1 MLAAILTAA
10 LMSAPA
16 ERVRRRNG
24 RIERAGRVL
33 VLIGFLGVAGALTRF
48 GLTQFPVE
56 DLWDSFKSF
65 WIGGTYLLLIAT
77 FAVPGFAL
85 WVQGLVGR
93 GAPRREFRAPMLLA
107 TLFVAL
113 LIPTGQRGFLI
124 ALGVMLLAIL
134 LANRVIDLKWTA
146 VLVAAGIFSIG
157 LTLGAV
163 LWRKLARPDRLAPP
177 AVLTNEVIS

>member
-24 RIERAGRVL
+24 RIERAGRPSPCW
-33 VLIGFLGVAGALTRF
+33 IGFLGVAGALTRF

-85 WVQGLVGR
+85 WVQG
-93 GAPRREFRAPMLLA
+93 
-107 TLFVAL
+107 
-113 LIPTGQRGFLI
+113 
-124 ALGVMLLAIL
+124 
-134 LANRVIDLKWTA
+134 WS
-146 VLVAAGIFSIG
+146 AAGRRGGSSG
-157 LTLGAV
+157 RRCY
-163 LWRKLARPDRLAPP
+163 WRPCSWRC
-177 AVLTNEVIS
+177 